1 MKKIMIFLMVLM
13 LVLCF
18 ANIEYSTEKSLID
31 ISRELN
37 IPEQKFKEVL
47 QIEKNI
53 SNQKTLAELQIDST
67 KFATGLQKYEETKS
81 TFLRGIVLVGMLIV
95 FISLSLVGFLIGQL
109 QHLHLFERK
118 KVSSKIDEKTYSNNE
133 IAAMVTIYLHE
144 KKVEQQNNL
153 LVTWTRAP
161 VNMWRAS
168 NVNDFP
174 NNRYFKESK

>member
-1 MKKIMIFLMVLM
+1 MVAF
-13 LVLCF
+13 CF
-18 ANIEYSTEKSLID
+18 ANVEYSTEKSLID
-31 ISRELN
+31 ISRESA
-37 IPEQKFKEVL
+37 IPIKKLKEVL
-47 QIEKNI
+47 QIEKDI

-67 KFATGLQKYEETKS
+67 KFVTGLQKYEETKS

-109 QHLHLFERK
+109 QNLHLFERK
-118 KVSSKIDEKTYSNNE
+118 KVSPKIDEKTHSNNE
-133 IAAMVTIYLHE
+133 IAAMMTIYLHE
-144 KKVEQQNNL
+144 KEAEQQNNL

-168 NVNDFP
+168 NVNNFP